1 MPEKHP
7 SAHASALPDG
17 SAQFGSAAGG
27 TDGPTALGALVDRLA
42 SEGAIR
48 ALVANYCHGVDKRDR
63 DRFVSIWHPDAEW
76 LGGPSGDCHG
86 ILEITRTLEERVWP
100 GAAETHH
107 WTSNLVIELD
117 GDRATGL
124 CDADVV
130 VISPRGTP
138 LMVAATYRDAFER
151 RAGTWRIARRAMEV
165 HYTGKLTGLE
175 LRRTAR

>member
-1 MPEKHP
+1 MPGN
-7 SAHASALPDG
+7 HASAPASSLPDAA
-17 SAQFGSAAGG
+17 AQIVPETVG
-27 TDGPTALGALVDRLA
+27 TDGLTALGTLVDRLA

-48 ALVANYCHGVDKRDR
+48 ALVANYCHGIDKRDR
-63 DRFVSIWHPDAEW
+63 DRFLSIWHPDAEW

-86 ILEITRTLEERVWP
+86 ILEITRTLEEKVWP

-107 WTSNLVIELD
+107 WTSNLVIELE
-117 GDRATGL
+117 GNRATGL

-151 RAGTWRIARRAMEV
+151 RAGTWRIARRSIEV
-165 HYTGKLTGLE
+165 HYTGRLTGLE
-175 LRRTAR
+175 LRRTGR